1 MMAVKPVALALVLTV
16 ASGILPGRLLARSQR
31 QDSVGQRP
39 ATLRAR
45 ELPVSL
51 ERIKRKLAQVPPSQ
65 EFLLRL
71 DYYVEVHGRA
81 PQLDIFEAFDLHAAP
96 VPFGAP
102 THSEMIWHVTPEE
115 FRPPVVPVLAP
126 LDALIKWLT
135 GVESK

>member
-1 MMAVKPVALALVLTV
+1 MAVKPVALALVLTV

-31 QDSVGQRP
+31 QDSIGQQP
-39 ATLRAR
+39 ATLRAQ

-71 DYYVEVHGRA
+71 DYYVEVHGSA
-81 PQLDIFEAFDLHAAP
+81 PQLDIFEGFDLHAGP
-96 VPFGAP
+96 VPFSAP
-102 THSEMIWHVTPEE
+102 THNEMIRHVTPQE
-115 FRPPVVPVLAP
+115 FRPPVVPLLAP